1 MVHLKLAR
9 SSWSIPH
16 MVGSPVGTEKL
27 QLHGNMS
34 IVLLLS
40 KGIMGSSVTGGVPPV
55 VERVCVVDVDDVVEL
70 VSPGVVIT
78 SSMLVASVA
87 AVVVV
92 VVVGAVVVVVVVVV
106 TGSVVVVRDVDMVVV
121 VVVVV
126 VSGIVVLNRVVVIS
140 GVTVVVV
147 PSGVVVVR
155 LSLNGVVVSGG
166 GRVMMGVVGVV
177 VAKTC
182 NCRLTENKEIQ
193 QIRSW
198 FHAAIRLALSS
209 KNK

>member
-92 VVVGAVVVVVVVVV
+92 VVVGVVVVVVVV

-209 KNK
+209 TNK

>member
-92 VVVGAVVVVVVVVV
+92 VVVGVVVVVVVV

>member
-1 MVHLKLAR
+1 
-9 SSWSIPH
+9 

-92 VVVGAVVVVVVVVV
+92 VVVGVVVVVVV

-209 KNK
+209 TNK